1 MKTVR
6 EHYENFLGPVYSWI
20 LGDFD
25 KARKSSERFFE
36 EIGLVPS
43 GNGAAV
49 DLGCGPGCQTLPLAE
64 RGFEVVAIDF
74 CAELLDE
81 LRRRN
86 TSCRVKPVCDD
97 IAHFRQHI
105 DDSVELV
112 VCMGDTLVHL
122 PDTASVYRLIEDV
135 CASLSPGGKFIYA
148 IRDYKSPAPGG
159 AARFIPIRA
168 SDDRI
173 FTCFLDYEVDS
184 VHVHDILHK
193 KVNGEWLM
201 EISDY
206 RKLRLGIDELNEQ
219 LAGGGLGIT
228 TETTV
233 DGMIAVVA
241 EKA

>member
-25 KARKSSERFFE
+25 KARKSSESFFE

-49 DLGCGPGCQTLPLAE
+49 DLGCGPGCQTLPLVE
-64 RGFEVVAIDF
+64 RGFDVVAIDF

-81 LRRRN
+81 LRRRS
-86 TSCRVKPVCDD
+86 TSSRVSPVCDD
-97 IAHFRQHI
+97 IANFRQHI
-105 DDSVELV
+105 DDSVELI

-122 PDTASVYRLIEDV
+122 PDTGTVYRLIADV

-148 IRDYKSPAPGG
+148 IRDYKSSVPEG
-159 AARFIPIRA
+159 AGRFIPIRA

-173 FTCFLDYEVDS
+173 FTCFLDYDADS
-184 VHVHDILHK
+184 VHVHDILHR
-193 KVNGEWLM
+193 KVDGEWLM

-206 RKLRLGIDELNEQ
+206 RKLRLGVDELNEQ
-219 LAGGGLGIT
+219 LAGGGLDVT
-228 TETTV
+228 ADMTV